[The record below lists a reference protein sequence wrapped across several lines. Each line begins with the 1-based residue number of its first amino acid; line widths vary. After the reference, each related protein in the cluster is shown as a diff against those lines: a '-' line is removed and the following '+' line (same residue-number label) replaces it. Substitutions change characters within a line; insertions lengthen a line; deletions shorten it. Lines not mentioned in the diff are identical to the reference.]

1 MPAAPGSRLIRNVLG
16 QHLPTIERAEGV
28 FVWDDQGKRYLDGS
42 AGAVVAGLGH
52 ADPVVLAAMAEQAR
66 KVAFTH
72 RGAFTSRPAE
82 LLAERLAELTGM
94 AGVWLV
100 GSGSEAVE
108 ASLQFALQYWREVG
122 EPGRARFLSHR
133 HGYHGSTL
141 GALSLSGH
149 ARRDNVEA
157 LAHDFPVLPA
167 PWPYRYGA
175 GRDTARFT
183 ADLLAGAERAV
194 ATAGPHLAGVVVEAV
209 GGATGSAVVPP
220 DGYLP
225 GLERICREAGVLLIV
240 DEVLTGLGRTGTA
253 LAVDHW
259 GVRPDIVALGKGLG
273 AGYTP
278 IAATLVNERV
288 LGAIAAGSGTI
299 RHGHTYAGNPLSAA
313 IALAVLRR
321 TDELGLYAAAR
332 RAGERVGAGLAEL
345 AARHPV
351 VGEARGIGLLWAL
364 ELVTDHATRRSD
376 APPGELSNR
385 VVTAAAA
392 HGLLVYPSTGGIND
406 AVTLAPPLTI
416 ADAEIDLALTA
427 LDAALTD
434 VESERITVA
443 NPARPAAR

>member
-1 MPAAPGSRLIRNVLG
+1 MPGAHGSRLIRNVLC

-28 FVWDDQGKRYLDGS
+28 FVWDDEGNRYLDGS
-42 AGAVVAGLGH
+42 SGAVVTGLGH
-52 ADPVVLAAMAEQAR
+52 ADPVVLAAMAEQAG
-66 KVAFTH
+66 KVTFTH

-82 LLAERLAELTGM
+82 LLADRLAELTGM

-108 ASLQFALQYWREVG
+108 ASLQFALQYWREIG
-122 EPGRARFLSHR
+122 EPGRSRFLSHR
-133 HGYHGSTL
+133 HGYHGGTL

-149 ARRDNVEA
+149 ARRDNTEA
-157 LAHDFPVLPA
+157 LVHDFLGLPA

-175 GRDTARFT
+175 GRGDAEFT
-183 ADLLAGAERAV
+183 ADLLAGAEGAIV
-194 ATAGPHLAGVVVEAV
+194 AAGDTLAGVVVEAV
-209 GGATGSAVVPP
+209 GGATGSVVVPP
-220 DGYLP
+220 AGYLP
-225 GLERICREAGVLLIV
+225 GLERLCRDAGVLLIV

-278 IAATLVNERV
+278 IAASLLNERV
-288 LGAIAAGSGTI
+288 LDAIAAGSGTI

-313 IALAVLRR
+313 VALAVLCR

-332 RAGERVGAGLAEL
+332 RAGERVRAGLADL
-345 AARHPV
+345 AARHRLI
-351 VGEARGIGLLWAL
+351 GEVRGIGLLWAL
-364 ELVTDHATRRSD
+364 ELVTDREARRTD
-376 APPGELSNR
+376 TPPGVLSSR
-385 VVTAAAA
+385 LVAAATA

-416 ADAEIDLALTA
+416 SDDEIDLALGA
-427 LDAALTD
+427 LDSALTD
-434 VESERITVA
+434 VEAALAVQ
-443 NPARPAAR
+443 PAAV

>member
-1 MPAAPGSRLIRNVLG
+1 MPAAAGSRLIRNVLG

-28 FVWDDQGKRYLDGS
+28 FVWDEQGNRYLDGS
-42 AGAVVAGLGH
+42 SGAVVAGIGH
-52 ADPVVLAAMAEQAR
+52 ADPVVLATMAEQAR
-66 KVAFTH
+66 KVTFTH

-82 LLAERLAELTGM
+82 QLADRLAELTGL

-100 GSGSEAVE
+100 NSGSEAVE
-108 ASLQFALQYWREVG
+108 AALQFALQYWREVG
-122 EPGRARFLSHR
+122 EPGRSRFLSHR
-133 HGYHGSTL
+133 HGYHGGTL

-149 ARRDNVEA
+149 ARRDNAEA
-157 LAHDFPVLPA
+157 LVHDFPLLPA
-167 PWPYRYGA
+167 PWPYRYDA

-183 ADLLAGAERAV
+183 ADLLAEAERIV
-194 ATAGPHLAGVVVEAV
+194 AAAGPQLAGIVVEAV

-225 GLERICREAGVLLIV
+225 GLERICRDAGVLLII

-253 LAVDHW
+253 LAVEHW

-278 IAATLVNERV
+278 IAATLVDERV
-288 LGAIAAGSGTI
+288 LDAIAAGSGTI

-313 IALAVLRR
+313 IALAVLQR

-332 RAGERVGAGLAEL
+332 RAGERVGAGLAGL

-364 ELVTDHATRRSD
+364 ELVTDRAARR
-376 APPGELSNR
+376 AGTPPGELSNR
-385 VVTAAAA
+385 VVATAAA
-392 HGLLVYPSTGGIND
+392 HGLLVYPSTGRIND
-406 AVTLAPPLTI
+406 AITFAPPLTI
-416 ADAEIDLALTA
+416 TDDEIDLALTA
-427 LDAALTD
+427 LDAALAD
-434 VESERITVA
+434 VEA
-443 NPARPAAR
+443 ALDLQPAGV